1 MTIALIVF
9 LIAIIA
15 YAFYKHTVLVK
26 SRSLPTRG
34 GKRR

>member
-1 MTIALIVF
+1 MTIALIV
-9 LIAIIA
+9 LLVAVIA

-26 SRSLPTRG
+26 SRTLPSRG